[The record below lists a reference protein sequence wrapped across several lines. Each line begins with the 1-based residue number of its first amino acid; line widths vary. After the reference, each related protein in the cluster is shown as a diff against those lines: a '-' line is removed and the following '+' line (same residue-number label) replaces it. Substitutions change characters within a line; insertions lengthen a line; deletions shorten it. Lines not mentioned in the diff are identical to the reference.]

1 MIENEKYRKEVE
13 EEAKEMGEP
22 EVEEVGEEEEEERMM
37 KEGKVQFEEQ
47 KERGRVMQEKLDN
60 ANEEK
65 VGKGSK

>member
-22 EVEEVGEEEEEERMM
+22 EVEEVGEEEEEGMM

-60 ANEEK
+60 ANEER
-65 VGKGSK
+65 VGKRSK